1 MSRVG
6 LLGSAVGLWCV
17 LGTSVALADEFSL
30 RDGRTVTGRVIA
42 AGPGRLLLD
51 GSGGQQFLER
61 AEVVSHRGDDGRP
74 VSPPASD
81 ATDPVGVIKLVEG
94 TVRVHRRG
102 QELPVSAIGSLAALL
117 EGDELRTG
125 PYGRVQLLLPSGAMV
140 SARDDA
146 IVVLRGG
153 GPELLEGTLRLEAEG
168 AAFALVPEGRLEVQ
182 GGKVEAEHLRGRS
195 RLISI
200 AGRATFLAAAGYR
213 LELPR
218 SHVADVRAEQAS
230 EPAAVAASNTNAW
243 PLRLELGPRRVSIQ
257 PGERVILLGIA
268 PPAGAAP
275 APAHVPPP
283 GQVIAA
289 GPPAPASPPARVEER
304 AAGRLVRASSAT
316 VLYRRDL
323 PPRRLDQAEARDL
336 PLLADDVLETEAG
349 EVVVESGAARLT
361 LEAGARLRV
370 VGPGLGAP
378 LALLSGEAVLET
390 SERTSLGLP
399 GGEVGLLSGR
409 LAVRSTPREEGSA
422 RTELGLSAGTAGAR
436 FGEAVRAEL
445 LGPAQLEVDAS
456 LTGVALRVPPAAAA
470 VPLTLGGLDLRLRP
484 GGEVRWA
491 RIGEVEAVELGPSRI
506 ELVGGVRARIVPGP
520 REQDVVELT
529 QDRSRFP
536 LTGGTYRFA
545 RQGGRLV
552 ADVPPL
558 VRAESELAAAEPAP
572 PVPPA
577 ATPAPGQATP
587 AASAPALTERAPA
600 PAAAGEERHELAG
613 GVIVHTRGWGPLN
626 VLRSSAEGVAI
637 ATPGGEVVLAPGAT
651 ITLARAGG
659 TTRLATRDGRLVTH
673 EEGAGRFTARLER
686 DGKLRLDV
694 FSGDEHRSLEVERG
708 VEFDLAIRADNYVLS
723 YVFGQAVYVEAGRHV
738 SVTQAAGLRSYMAA
752 ERGGS
757 R

>member
-6 LLGSAVGLWCV
+6 LLGPAVGLWCV
-17 LGTSVALADEFSL
+17 LSTSAALADEFSL

-42 AGPGRLLLD
+42 AGPGRILLD
-51 GSGGQQFLER
+51 GSGAQQFLER
-61 AEVVSHRGDDGRP
+61 SEVVSHRGDDGRP

-81 ATDPVGVIKLVEG
+81 ASDPVGVIKLVEG

-102 QELPVSAIGSLAALL
+102 QEMPVSAIGSLAALL

-182 GGKVEAEHLRGRS
+182 AGKAEAEHLRGRT

-218 SHVADVRAEQAS
+218 SHVADVRAEQAD

-243 PLRLELGPRRVSIQ
+243 PLRLELGARRVSIQ
-257 PGERVILLGIA
+257 PGERVLLLGIA

-275 APAHVPPP
+275 ASSHVPPP

-289 GPPAPASPPARVEER
+289 GPPAPTSPPARVEDR
-304 AAGRLVRASSAT
+304 TAGRLVRASSAT

-349 EVVVESGAARLT
+349 EAVVESGAARLT

-390 SERTSLGLP
+390 SDRTSLGLP

-409 LAVRSTPREEGSA
+409 LAVRTAPREEGSA
-422 RTELGLSAGTAGAR
+422 RTELGLAAGTAGAR

-456 LTGVALRVPPAAAA
+456 LTGIALRVPPAAAA

-520 REQDVVELT
+520 SEQDVVELT

-536 LTGGTYRFA
+536 LVAGTYRFA
-545 RQGGRLV
+545 RQGQRLV

-558 VRAESELAAAEPAP
+558 VRGESGLAAAEPAP
-572 PVPPA
+572 E
-577 ATPAPGQATP
+577 TPSADLGQATP
-587 AASAPALTERAPA
+587 AASAPAVAERAPA
-600 PAAAGEERHELAG
+600 PATPGEERHELAG
-613 GVIVHTRGWGPLN
+613 GVVVHTRGWGPLK

-637 ATPGGEVVLAPGAT
+637 DTRGGEVVLAPGAT
-651 ITLARAGG
+651 ITLARAGA
-659 TTRLATRDGRLVTH
+659 TTRLTTRDGRLVTH

-686 DGKLRLDV
+686 DGTLRLDV
-694 FSGDEHRSLEVERG
+694 FAGDEHRSLEVERG

-738 SVTQAAGLRSYMAA
+738 SVTQAAGLRSYLAA